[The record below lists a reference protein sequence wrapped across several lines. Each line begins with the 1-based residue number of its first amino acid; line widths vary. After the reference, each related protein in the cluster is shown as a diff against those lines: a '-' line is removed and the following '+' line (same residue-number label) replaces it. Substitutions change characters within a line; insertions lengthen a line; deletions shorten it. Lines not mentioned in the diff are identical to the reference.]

1 MANSI
6 STTDVT
12 ISTAIDVLDSMLCP
26 LGSFSRNFANEYS
39 GRGTT
44 IKVPVVKSSDSARD
58 YTATGTSA
66 GYEAG
71 GNSDVSTISLTV
83 GEVVKSFSLS
93 DNELFKSPVNLQ
105 NYISANANAFG
116 KFLLEK
122 VKTAVETGAGTAT
135 ATKSATAFDLAT
147 VKSLVK
153 ALDDSGTSVTDRH
166 LVLSSNAHNNLLPST
181 QDTYGQNQ
189 GVMQSGNLGK
199 IYGMDVHQT
208 SVLEQGATA
217 GKVTG
222 FASAS
227 DGIVL
232 VNRIPETNG
241 RETLQAFESFT
252 IPSLGLNVCYRE
264 HYNSATGTVWG
275 NFTTLFAVGIGNSD
289 AIAWV
294 KGA

>member
-6 STTDVT
+6 SSTDVT
-12 ISTAIDVLDSMLCP
+12 ISTAIEVLDSMLAP
-26 LGSFSRNFANEYS
+26 LGSFSRNFANDYA

-44 IKVPVVKSSDSARD
+44 VKVPVVKSSASARD
-58 YTATGTSA
+58 YSATGASA
-66 GYEAG
+66 GYEANG
-71 GNSDVSTISLTV
+71 ASDVSTVDIPVL
-83 GEVVKSFSLS
+83 EAVKSFSLS
-93 DNELFKSPVNLQ
+93 DNELYKSPVNLQ
-105 NYISANANAFG
+105 NYIQANANAFG

-122 VKTAVETGAGTAT
+122 VKSAVETGTTAT
-135 ATKSATAFDLAT
+135 ATKSATTFDLAT
-147 VKSLVK
+147 VKALVK

-166 LVLSSNAHNNLLPST
+166 LVLSSNAHNQLLPAT

-217 GKVTG
+217 GKATA

-232 VNRIPETNG
+232 VNRLPETQG
-241 RETLQAFESFT
+241 RETLQAFETFT
-252 IPSLGLNVCYRE
+252 IPSLGLSVCYRE

-275 NFTTLFAVGIGNSD
+275 NFTTLFGVKIGNAD

>member
-6 STTDVT
+6 QSTDVT
-12 ISTAIDVLDSMLCP
+12 ISTAIEVLESMLAP
-26 LGSFSRNFANEYS
+26 LGAFSRNFANEYS

-44 IKVPVVKSSDSARD
+44 VKVPIVDSSSSARD
-58 YTATGTSA
+58 YTTTGTSA

-71 GNSDVSTISLTV
+71 GESDVSTVDIAVS
-83 GEVVKSFSLS
+83 EVVKSFSLS
-93 DNELFKSPVNLQ
+93 DNELYKSPVNLQ
-105 NYISANANAFG
+105 NYIQANANAFG

-122 VKTAVETGAGTAT
+122 VKSAVETGTAT
-135 ATKSATAFDLAT
+135 ATKSATTFDLAT

-153 ALDDSGTSVTDRH
+153 KLDSTGTSATNRH

-181 QDTYGQNQ
+181 QDTFGQNQ
-189 GVMQSGNLGK
+189 GVMQSGSLGK

-208 SVLEQGATA
+208 SVLEQGNTA
-217 GKVTG
+217 SKCVG
-222 FASAS
+222 FASAN

-232 VNRIPETNG
+232 VNRLPETLG

-252 IPSLGLNVCYRE
+252 IPGLGLSVCYRE

-275 NFTTLFAVGIGNSD
+275 NFTTLFGAKVGNAD

>member
-12 ISTAIDVLDSMLCP
+12 ISTAIEVLQSMLAP
-26 LGSFSRNFANEYS
+26 LGSFSKNFANEYA

-44 IKVPVVKSSDSARD
+44 VKVPIVKSSASARD
-58 YTATGTSA
+58 YSATGASA
-66 GYEAG
+66 GYESNG
-71 GNSDVSTISLTV
+71 DSDVNTV
-83 GEVVKSFSLS
+83 DIPVAEVVKSFSLS
-93 DNELFKSPVNLQ
+93 DNELYKSPVNLQ
-105 NYISANANAFG
+105 NYIQANANAFG

-122 VKTAVETGAGTAT
+122 VKTTVETGAGTAT

-153 ALDDSGTSVTDRH
+153 ALDSTGTSTTNRH
-166 LVLSSNAHNNLLPST
+166 LVLSSNAHNNLLPAT
-181 QDTYGQNQ
+181 QDTFGQTQ
-189 GVMQSGNLGK
+189 GVMQSGSLGK
-199 IYGMDVHQT
+199 IYGMDVHQS

-217 GKVTG
+217 SKVTG
-222 FASAS
+222 FASAM

-232 VNRIPETNG
+232 VNRIPETQG

-252 IPSLGLNVCYRE
+252 IPGLGLSVCYRE

-275 NFTTLFAVGIGNSD
+275 NFTTLFGAKIGNAD